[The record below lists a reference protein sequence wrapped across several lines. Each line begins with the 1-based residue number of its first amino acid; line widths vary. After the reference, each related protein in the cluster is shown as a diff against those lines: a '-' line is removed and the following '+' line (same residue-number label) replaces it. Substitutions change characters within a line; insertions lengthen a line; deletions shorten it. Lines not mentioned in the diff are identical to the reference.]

1 MKNIQSK
8 FRAKFQTLLVY
19 TLVLSMSSFGL
30 SSCASWSNAGKGAAI
45 GGAAGGTIG
54 GVASKKNPAAGVI
67 IGAVVGGAA
76 GAAIGAY
83 MDKQA
88 KKIEEE
94 VEDVKVVRMEEGI
107 DVTFDSGIL
116 FGFDKSDLNEN
127 AKDNIAKLGRILN
140 EYPDTRLTIQGHTD
154 DKGDDNYNRQ
164 LSSKRANAVRDYLV
178 ANGVKGGRLNT
189 TAYGETS
196 PIASNDTEA
205 GRAQNRRVEVVIVA
219 NDELKRKAE
228 KGEIKE

>member
-8 FRAKFQTLLVY
+8 LKSLLVY
-19 TLVLSMSSFGL
+19 TLILSISSLGL
-30 SSCASWSNAGKGAAI
+30 SSCKSWSQAGKGAAI
-45 GGAAGGTIG
+45 GGAAGGILG

-67 IGAVVGGAA
+67 IGAAVGGAA

-83 MDKQA
+83 MDKQGKDIEKEVDGA
-88 KKIEEE
+88 K
-94 VEDVKVVRMEEGI
+94 VERVEEGI

-116 FGFDKSDLNEN
+116 FGFDKSDLNPN
-127 AKDNIAKLGRILN
+127 AKQNIAKLARILN

-154 DKGDDNYNRQ
+154 SKGDENYNRK
-164 LSSKRANAVRDYLV
+164 LSVRRANAVRDYLV
-178 ANGVKGGRLNT
+178 ANGVQGGRLNT
-189 TAYGETS
+189 VAYGETA
-196 PIASNDTEA
+196 PIATNETEA

-228 KGEIKE
+228 KGEIKN

>member
-1 MKNIQSK
+1 MKNIQTK
-8 FRAKFQTLLVY
+8 FRTKFKSFLIY
-19 TLVLSMSSFGL
+19 TLIFSVASFTL
-30 SSCASWSNAGKGAAI
+30 PSCASWSNAGKGAAV

-116 FGFDKSDLNEN
+116 FGFDKSDLNPN

-164 LSSKRANAVRDYLV
+164 LSAKRADAVRDYLI
-178 ANGVKGGRLNT
+178 ANGVQGGRLNT
-189 TAYGETS
+189 AAFGEAS

-219 NDELKRKAE
+219 NNELKRKAE
-228 KGEIKE
+228 KGELDN

>member
-1 MKNIQSK
+1 MKNIQTK
-8 FRAKFQTLLVY
+8 FKTLLVY
-19 TLVLSMSSFGL
+19 TLILSIASVGL
-30 SSCASWSNAGKGAAI
+30 SSCKSWSRAGKGAAI
-45 GGAAGGTIG
+45 GGAAGGILG

-76 GAAIGAY
+76 GAAIGGY

-88 KKIEEE
+88 KDIEKE
-94 VEDVKVVRMEEGI
+94 VDGAKVVRVEEGI

-116 FGFDKSDLNEN
+116 FGFDKSDLNGN
-127 AKDNIAKLGRILN
+127 AKENIAKLARILN

-154 DKGDDNYNRQ
+154 SKGDDNYNRQ
-164 LSSKRANAVRDYLV
+164 LSARRADAVRDYLV
-178 ANGVKGGRLNT
+178 ANGVKGGRLST
-189 TAYGETS
+189 TAYGETA
-196 PIASNDTEA
+196 PIASNETEA

-228 KGEIKE
+228 NGELKN

>member
-1 MKNIQSK
+1 MKNIQT
-8 FRAKFQTLLVY
+8 KFQSVLIY
-19 TLVLSMSSFGL
+19 TLILAIASFTL
-30 SSCASWSNAGKGAAI
+30 PSCASWSNAGKGAAI

-88 KKIEEE
+88 KDIEEE
-94 VEDVKVVRMEEGI
+94 VEGAKVERIEEGI

-116 FGFDKSDLNEN
+116 FGFDKSDLNSN
-127 AKDNIAKLGRILN
+127 AKENIAKLGRILN

-154 DKGDDNYNRQ
+154 NKGDDNYNRQ
-164 LSSKRANAVRDYLV
+164 LSAKRADAVRDYLI
-178 ANGVKGGRLNT
+178 ANGVKGGRLST
-189 TAYGETS
+189 TAYGESAPVAT
-196 PIASNDTEA
+196 NETEA

-219 NDELKRKAE
+219 NNELKRKAE
-228 KGEIKE
+228 KGELDN

>member
-1 MKNIQSK
+1 MKNIRTKLQT
-8 FRAKFQTLLVY
+8 KFQSLLVY
-19 TLVLSMSSFGL
+19 TLILSISVVTL
-30 SSCASWSNAGKGAAI
+30 PSCKSWSNAGKGAAV

-94 VEDVKVVRMEEGI
+94 VEDVKVVRVEEGI

-116 FGFDKSDLNEN
+116 FGFDKSDLNAN
-127 AKDNIAKLGRILN
+127 AKENIARLGRILN

-164 LSSKRANAVRDYLV
+164 LSAKRADAVRDYLI

-189 TAYGETS
+189 TAYGETA

>member
-1 MKNIQSK
+1 MKNLK
-8 FRAKFQTLLVY
+8 TKLQTLLVY
-19 TLVLSMSSFGL
+19 TLILSVGSFGL

-45 GGAAGGTIG
+45 GGAAGGVLG

-67 IGAVVGGAA
+67 IGAAVGGAA

-88 KKIEEE
+88 KDIEEE
-94 VEDVKVVRMEEGI
+94 VEGVEVKRIEEGI

-116 FGFDKSDLNEN
+116 FGFDKSDLNAN
-127 AKDNIAKLGRILN
+127 AKENVAKLGRILN

-154 DKGDDNYNRQ
+154 DKGDENYNRQ
-164 LSSKRANAVRDYLV
+164 LSARRADAVRDYLI

-189 TAYGETS
+189 TAYGES
-196 PIASNDTEA
+196 APVASNETEA
-205 GRAQNRRVEVVIVA
+205 GRAKNRRVEVVIVA
-219 NDELKRKAE
+219 NDDLKRKAE
-228 KGEIKE
+228 QGKLD

>member
-1 MKNIQSK
+1 MKNLRTKFKSK
-8 FRAKFQTLLVY
+8 FQSLLVY
-19 TLVLSMSSFGL
+19 TLILSIASFAL
-30 SSCASWSNAGKGAAI
+30 PSCKSWSGAGKGAAI

-88 KKIEEE
+88 KDIEEE
-94 VEDVKVVRMEEGI
+94 VEGAKVERIEEGI
-107 DVTFDSGIL
+107 DITFDSGIL
-116 FGFDKSDLNEN
+116 FGFDKSDLNPN
-127 AKDNIAKLGRILN
+127 AKQNIAKLARILN

-154 DKGDDNYNRQ
+154 SKGDDNYNRQ
-164 LSSKRANAVRDYLV
+164 LSARRANAVRDYLV
-178 ANGVKGGRLNT
+178 ANGVNGGRLNT
-189 TAYGETS
+189 TAYGES
-196 PIASNDTEA
+196 APVASNDTEA

-228 KGEIKE
+228 KGEIKN

>member
-1 MKNIQSK
+1 MNIK
-8 FRAKFQTLLVY
+8 TKFQSILVY
-19 TLVLSMSSFGL
+19 TLILTIVSFTL
-30 SSCASWSNAGKGAAI
+30 PSCASWSNAGKGA
-45 GGAAGGTIG
+45 TIG
-54 GVASKKNPAAGVI
+54 GVAGGILGGVVSKKNPATGVV

-88 KKIEEE
+88 KDIEKE
-94 VEDVKVVRMEEGI
+94 VEGVKVERIEEGI

-116 FGFDKSDLNEN
+116 FGFDKSELNAN
-127 AKDNIAKLGRILN
+127 SKTNIAKLGRILN

-154 DKGDDNYNRQ
+154 SKGNENYNQQ

-178 ANGVKGGRLNT
+178 ANGVKAGRLS
-189 TAYGETS
+189 TASYGESAPVAT
-196 PIASNDTEA
+196 NETEE

>member
-1 MKNIQSK
+1 MNIK
-8 FRAKFQTLLVY
+8 TKFQSILVY
-19 TLVLSMSSFGL
+19 TLILTIVSFTL
-30 SSCASWSNAGKGAAI
+30 PSCASWSNAGKGA
-45 GGAAGGTIG
+45 TIG
-54 GVASKKNPAAGVI
+54 GVAGGILGGVVSKKNPATGVV

-88 KKIEEE
+88 KDIEKE
-94 VEDVKVVRMEEGI
+94 VEGVKVERIEEGI

-116 FGFDKSDLNEN
+116 FGFDKSELNAN
-127 AKDNIAKLGRILN
+127 SKTNIAKLGRILN

-154 DKGDDNYNRQ
+154 SKGNENYNQQ

-178 ANGVKGGRLNT
+178 ANGVKAGRLS
-189 TAYGETS
+189 TASYGESAPVAT
-196 PIASNDTEA
+196 NETEE

-228 KGEIKE
+228 KGEIKK

>member
-1 MKNIQSK
+1 MKNIQT
-8 FRAKFQTLLVY
+8 KFQNLLVY
-19 TLVLSMSSFGL
+19 TLILAIASFAL
-30 SSCASWSNAGKGAAI
+30 PSCASWSNAGKGAAI

-54 GVASKKNPAAGVI
+54 GVASKKNPVLGTV

-76 GAAIGAY
+76 GVAIGAY

-88 KKIEEE
+88 KDIEDE
-94 VEDVKVVRMEEGI
+94 VEDVKVVRVEEGI

-116 FGFDKSDLNEN
+116 FGFDKSDLNPN
-127 AKDNIAKLGRILN
+127 AKENIAKLSRILN

-154 DKGDDNYNRQ
+154 SKGDENYNRS

-189 TAYGETS
+189 TAYGETA
-196 PIASNDTEA
+196 PIATNETEA

-228 KGEIKE
+228 NGEIKE

>member
-1 MKNIQSK
+1 MNIK
-8 FRAKFQTLLVY
+8 TKLQTILAY
-19 TLVLSMSSFGL
+19 TLILAIASFTL
-30 SSCASWSNAGKGAAI
+30 PSCASWSNAGKGAAI

-54 GVASKKNPAAGVI
+54 GVASKKNPVAGVI

-88 KKIEEE
+88 KKIDEE
-94 VEDVKVVRMEEGI
+94 VKDAKVVRVEEGI
-107 DVTFDSGIL
+107 NLTFDSGIL
-116 FGFDKSDLNEN
+116 FGFDKSDLNSSSKES
-127 AKDNIAKLGRILN
+127 IAKLGRILN

-154 DKGDDNYNRQ
+154 DKGDDNYNRK
-164 LSSKRANAVRDYLV
+164 LSAQRADAVRDYLI

-189 TAYGETS
+189 TAYGESS

-205 GRAQNRRVEVVIVA
+205 GRAQNRRVEVIIVA
-219 NDELKRKAE
+219 NDELKRKAAN
-228 KGEIKE
+228 GEIKE

>member
-1 MKNIQSK
+1 MKNIQTK
-8 FRAKFQTLLVY
+8 LKTLLVY
-19 TLVLSMSSFGL
+19 TLILLVASFGL
-30 SSCASWSNAGKGAAI
+30 SSCKSWSKAGKGAAI
-45 GGAAGGTIG
+45 GGAAGGILG

-88 KKIEEE
+88 KDIEKE
-94 VEDVKVVRMEEGI
+94 VDGAKVERVEEGI
-107 DVTFDSGIL
+107 DITFDSGIL
-116 FGFDKSDLNEN
+116 FEFGKFDLNAN
-127 AKDNIAKLGRILN
+127 AKTNIAKLGRILN

-154 DKGDDNYNRQ
+154 SKGSENYNRE
-164 LSSKRANAVRDYLV
+164 LSYKRANAVRDYLV

-189 TAYGETS
+189 ESYGETA
-196 PIASNDTEA
+196 PIASNETEA
-205 GRAQNRRVEVVIVA
+205 GREQNRRVEVIIVA

-228 KGEIKE
+228 NGELKN

>member
-1 MKNIQSK
+1 MKNIRTKYQT
-8 FRAKFQTLLVY
+8 KFQSLLIY
-19 TLVLSMSSFGL
+19 TLILAIASFTL
-30 SSCASWSNAGKGAAI
+30 PSCASWSNAGKGAAI

-88 KKIEEE
+88 KEIDKE
-94 VEDVKVVRMEEGI
+94 VEGAKVERVEEGI

-116 FGFDKSDLNEN
+116 FGFDKSDLNSN
-127 AKDNIAKLGRILN
+127 AKQNIAKLARILN

-154 DKGDDNYNRQ
+154 SKGDDNYNRQ
-164 LSSKRANAVRDYLV
+164 LSAKRADAVRDYLI

-189 TAYGETS
+189 TAYGETA

-228 KGEIKE
+228 KGEIKN

>member
-1 MKNIQSK
+1 MKNIQT
-8 FRAKFQTLLVY
+8 KFQTLLVY
-19 TLVLSMSSFGL
+19 TLVLAIASFAL
-30 SSCASWSNAGKGAAI
+30 PSCASWSNAGKGAAI

-54 GVASKKNPAAGVI
+54 GVASKKNPVAGGI

-88 KKIEEE
+88 KDIEEE
-94 VEDVKVVRMEEGI
+94 VEDAKVVRVEEGI
-107 DVTFDSGIL
+107 NLTFDSGIL
-116 FGFDKSDLNEN
+116 FGFDKSDLNSSSRES
-127 AKDNIAKLGRILN
+127 IAKLGRILN

-164 LSSKRANAVRDYLV
+164 LSAKRADAVRDYLI

-189 TAYGETS
+189 VAYGETA
-196 PIASNDTEA
+196 PVASNSTEA
-205 GRAQNRRVEVVIVA
+205 GRAQNRRVEVIIVA

-228 KGEIKE
+228 KGELKN

>member
-1 MKNIQSK
+1 MNIK
-8 FRAKFQTLLVY
+8 TKFQSILIY
-19 TLVLSMSSFGL
+19 TLILSISSFGL
-30 SSCASWSNAGKGAAI
+30 SSCASWSKAGKGAAI
-45 GGAAGGTIG
+45 GGAAGGVLG

-88 KKIEEE
+88 KDIEKE
-94 VEDVKVVRMEEGI
+94 VEGAEVVRVEEGI
-107 DVTFDSGIL
+107 DITFDSGIL
-116 FGFDKSDLNEN
+116 FGFDKSDLNPN
-127 AKDNIAKLGRILN
+127 AKENIAKLGRILN

-154 DKGDDNYNRQ
+154 NKGDDNYNRQ
-164 LSSKRANAVRDYLV
+164 LSAKRADAVRDYLI

-189 TAYGETS
+189 VAYGES
-196 PIASNDTEA
+196 APLASNDTEA
-205 GRAQNRRVEVVIVA
+205 GRAQNRRVEVIVVA

-228 KGEIKE
+228 KGELKN

>member
-1 MKNIQSK
+1 MNIK
-8 FRAKFQTLLVY
+8 TKFQTILIY
-19 TLVLSMSSFGL
+19 TLILAVVSFTL
-30 SSCASWSNAGKGAAI
+30 PSCASWSNAGKGAAI

-54 GVASKKNPAAGVI
+54 GVASKKNPIAGGI

-94 VEDVKVVRMEEGI
+94 VKDAEVVRVEEGI
-107 DVTFDSGIL
+107 NLKFDSGIL
-116 FGFDKSDLNEN
+116 FDFDKSDLSGN
-127 AKDNIAKLGRILN
+127 AKESMAKLGRILN

-154 DKGDDNYNRQ
+154 DKGDGNYNRK
-164 LSSKRANAVRDYLV
+164 LSSRRADAVRDYLI
-178 ANGVKGGRLNT
+178 ASGVKGGRLNT
-189 TAYGETS
+189 AAYGES
-196 PIASNDTEA
+196 APIASNDTEA
-205 GRAQNRRVEVVIVA
+205 GRAKNRRVEVVIVA

-228 KGEIKE
+228 SGEIKE